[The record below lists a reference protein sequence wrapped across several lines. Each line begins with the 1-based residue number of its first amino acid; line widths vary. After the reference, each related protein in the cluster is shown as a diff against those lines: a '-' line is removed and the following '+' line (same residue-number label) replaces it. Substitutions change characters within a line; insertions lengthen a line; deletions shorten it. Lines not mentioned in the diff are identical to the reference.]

1 MNSKEELIK
10 KFKGLITDYKTLSK
24 EELIKKL
31 IDKNLLLLKQEN
43 EIKRLNDENKNLK
56 ELETSHQ
63 QTNGQLHKEI
73 KELKEDLSSPLKTM
87 REVGVL

>member
-1 MNSKEELIK
+1 MNFKQLIEHYESLDKKELIAHYETLPKEELIQ
-10 KFKGLITDYKTLSK
+10 
-24 EELIKKL
+24 KL
-31 IDKNLLLLKQEN
+31 VDKNTLLLKQEN

-73 KELKEDLSSPLKTM
+73 KEL
-87 REVGVL
+87 REKQ

>member
-1 MNSKEELIK
+1 MN
-10 KFKGLITDYKTLSK
+10 FKGLITHYETLSK
-24 EELIKKL
+24 EELIQKL
-31 IDKNLLLLKQEN
+31 VDKNTLLLKQEN

-73 KELKEDLSSPLKTM
+73 KEL
-87 REVGVL
+87 REKQ

>member
-1 MNSKEELIK
+1 MNFKELIAHYETLPKEELIQ
-10 KFKGLITDYKTLSK
+10 
-24 EELIKKL
+24 KL
-31 IDKNLLLLKQEN
+31 VDKNNLLLKQEN

-73 KELKEDLSSPLKTM
+73 KEL
-87 REVGVL
+87 REKQ

>member
-1 MNSKEELIK
+1 MN
-10 KFKGLITDYKTLSK
+10 FKGFISHYETLSK
-24 EELIKKL
+24 EELIQKL
-31 IDKNLLLLKQEN
+31 VDKNTLLLKQEN

-73 KELKEDLSSPLKTM
+73 KEL
-87 REVGVL
+87 REKQ

>member
-1 MNSKEELIK
+1 MNFKELIAHYETLPKEELIQ
-10 KFKGLITDYKTLSK
+10 
-24 EELIKKL
+24 KL
-31 IDKNLLLLKQEN
+31 VDKNTLLLKQEN

-73 KELKEDLSSPLKTM
+73 KEL
-87 REVGVL
+87 REKQ